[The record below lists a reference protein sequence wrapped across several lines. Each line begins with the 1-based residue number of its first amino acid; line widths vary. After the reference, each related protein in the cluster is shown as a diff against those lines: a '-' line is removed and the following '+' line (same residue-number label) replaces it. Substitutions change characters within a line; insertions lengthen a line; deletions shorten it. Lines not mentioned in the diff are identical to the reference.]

1 MKDQIKRILDISHHL
16 NWNSKPKMFTHY
28 NFPVLCLNS
37 KMYNGEIKIQGYPV
51 SVSVSAQNGRNTV
64 STNTAHYPKYLDQF
78 SINLLATGLLFVRQ
92 SKHGVARVSFD

>member
-16 NWNSKPKMFTHY
+16 NWNSKPKVFTHY

-51 SVSVSAQNGRNTV
+51 SVSVSAQNGRNTMFPL
-64 STNTAHYPKYLDQF
+64 TMAIILNIL
-78 SINLLATGLLFVRQ
+78 INSQLICLQQGFFL
-92 SKHGVARVSFD
+92 